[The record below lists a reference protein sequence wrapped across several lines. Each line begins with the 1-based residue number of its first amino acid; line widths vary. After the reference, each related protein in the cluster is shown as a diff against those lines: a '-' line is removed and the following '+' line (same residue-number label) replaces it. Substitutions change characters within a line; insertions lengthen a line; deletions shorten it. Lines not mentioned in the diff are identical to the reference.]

1 MQPLGDM
8 AFDHVITWQI
18 KNIIS
23 ELLLILQSPN
33 LVGTHMRVKW
43 YRCFVTRF
51 IIFHLLYSC
60 MSFKAQPPR
69 RL

>member
-23 ELLLILQSPN
+23 ELLLILKSPN
-33 LVGTHMRVKW
+33 LVGTHLRVKW

-51 IIFHLLYSC
+51 IIFHLLYSY